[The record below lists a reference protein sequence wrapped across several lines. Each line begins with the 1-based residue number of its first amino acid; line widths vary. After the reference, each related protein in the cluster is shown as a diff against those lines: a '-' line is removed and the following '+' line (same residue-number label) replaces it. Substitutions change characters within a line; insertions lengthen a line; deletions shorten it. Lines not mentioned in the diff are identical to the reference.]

1 MKITAKIASVLIA
14 LLLISGTVSA
24 QLRFGAKAGLNISS
38 QKISVLGLS
47 LTTDSKIGPYVG
59 VFAEYEVNDEL
70 ILQPELAYSSL
81 GSNFSFGNE
90 SSSTNVNYIVL
101 PVVLKYKISNLSIGA
116 GPQLGLLV
124 SANAKSD
131 GMSEDVS
138 DSFRTTDFSA
148 LLNTDYEVNENIVI
162 GLRYQIGLSNIVPS
176 TASSS
181 DFFDSSA
188 TGKNNSFQFSV
199 GYKF

>member
-38 QKISVLGLS
+38 QKVSVLGFS
-47 LTTDSKIGPYVG
+47 LTSKAKIGPYVG
-59 VFAEYEVNDEL
+59 VFAEYELNDEF

-81 GSNFSFGNE
+81 GSTFDFDGE
-90 SSSTNVNYIVL
+90 SSSTNLDYIVF
-101 PVVLKYKISNLSIGA
+101 PVVLKYRISNLSIGV
-116 GPQLGLLV
+116 GPQLGFLL
-124 SANAKSD
+124 SANYKNEGITEESTDDFKS
-131 GMSEDVS
+131 
-138 DSFRTTDFSA
+138 TDFSA

-162 GLRYQIGLSNIVPS
+162 GLRYQIGLSNIIPAV
-176 TASSS
+176 SSS
-181 DFFDSSA
+181 DDFFGSSG

>member
-1 MKITAKIASVLIA
+1 MKNYFKIASVLIA

-38 QKISVLGLS
+38 QKVSVLGFS
-47 LTTDSKIGPYVG
+47 LTTNSKIGPYVG
-59 VFAEYEVNDEL
+59 VFAEYELTDEL

-81 GSNFSFGNE
+81 GSKFSFGNE
-90 SSSTNVNYIVL
+90 STSTNVNYIVL

-116 GPQLGLLV
+116 GPQLGFLV
-124 SANAKSD
+124 SANAKND
-131 GMSEDVS
+131 GITEEVKDG
-138 DSFRTTDFSA
+138 FKTTDFSA

-162 GLRYQIGLSNIVPS
+162 GLRYQIGLSNIIPT
-176 TASSS
+176 TASSD
-181 DFFDSSA
+181 DFFGSSG